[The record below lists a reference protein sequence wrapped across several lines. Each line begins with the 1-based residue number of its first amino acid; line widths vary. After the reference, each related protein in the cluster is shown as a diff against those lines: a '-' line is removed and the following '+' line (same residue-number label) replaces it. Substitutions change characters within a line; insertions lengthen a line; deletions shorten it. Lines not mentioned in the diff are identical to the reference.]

1 MKPLLRFLAISALIT
16 LSVAACAADTSVLK
30 PPAGARVA
38 IVVFEDLECPT
49 CARVYPQVWEAANAN
64 KVAVVLHDFPI
75 PSHAWSFEAAV
86 FARFFDTKSEK
97 LGNDFRGYIYS
108 NQPQITKSNLHQYA
122 EKFGNDNKTPVP
134 FAVDPEG
141 KLKEKVIA
149 DRTLGNQLGI
159 TGTPTIYVVGNGGA
173 ATPAIKVTDFDK
185 LSQAVQEMLQKVPA
199 EKAPAKTG
207 TTKSR
212 KTVKKTQ

>member
-1 MKPLLRFLAISALIT
+1 MKRFFKYFAISAFIL
-16 LSVAACAADTSVLK
+16 LFVAAQAADTSVLK

-49 CARVYPQVWEAANAN
+49 CARVYPQVWEVANAN

-75 PSHAWSFEAAV
+75 GSHPWSFEAAV

-108 NQPQITKSNLHQYA
+108 NQPQITKGNLHQYV
-122 EKFGNDNKTPVP
+122 EKFGNDNKSPVP
-134 FAVDPEG
+134 FAVDPDG
-141 KLKEKVIA
+141 KLKGKVVA
-149 DRTLGNQLGI
+149 DRDLGNQLGI

-173 ATPAIKVTDFDK
+173 ATPAVQVTDYDK
-185 LSQAVQEMLQKVPA
+185 LNQVVQDMLQKAPA
-199 EKAPAKTG
+199 AKAPAKTG
-207 TTKSR
+207 ATKSR
-212 KTVKKTQ
+212 KAVKKTQ